1 MIRKKIISKMNTDM
15 PCKLPQ
21 FVRNWFICF
30 GVIICLVAFS
40 AVADETPDTE
50 KKDDEVVQQN
60 EKKSTAP
67 AKPVENKN
75 GKKNADAPSSKSDA
89 AETEPTKEVITGTAD
104 KMERYEK
111 TGITILI
118 GNAKTVR
125 KTVQGIEIGFL
136 NADEITLKAD
146 PETGE
151 TKEIIAVGNVEIRD
165 LEIFATCDH
174 ATMNNLTNII
184 VLKDNVVVLQK
195 NDRLETKLFTFNR
208 TTGKQTGEGDV
219 KFKVTVTQAA
229 PTATPEESEEN
240 GTESK
245 DTTNTSDKTEKK
257 KISPETGKEADK
269 ESKSDSDK
277 PDSEEKTDTSETE
290 KEESESKEESGTESE
305 ENEQHETDETG
316 TEDTAEEGTSKC
328 MFNISI
334 FPMDNQQCMPNIPV
348 FLLVD
353 GLNLIECPH
362 SE

>member
-1 MIRKKIISKMNTDM
+1 MIIKRIISKMNTDVR
-15 PCKLPQ
+15 CKLSQ

-40 AVADETPDTE
+40 VVAEETPDAE
-50 KKDDEVVQQN
+50 KKDDEVAQQT
-60 EKKSTAP
+60 EKKPDAP
-67 AKPVENKN
+67 VKSAENKN
-75 GKKNADAPSSKSDA
+75 ATKKTDTPSSKSDTA
-89 AETEPTKEVITGTAD
+89 VTEPTKEVITGTAE

-111 TGITILI
+111 TGVTILI

-136 NADEITLKAD
+136 NADQITLKAD
-146 PETGE
+146 TETGE

-229 PTATPEESEEN
+229 PTATPEESEESSSD
-240 GTESK
+240 SK
-245 DTTNTSDKTEKK
+245 DASETSSKTDENGDSPETEKK
-257 KISPETGKEADK
+257 SDSEKEETEEKSTPSETDKEETDA
-269 ESKSDSDK
+269 ESKS
-277 PDSEEKTDTSETE
+277 EENK
-290 KEESESKEESGTESE
+290 ESEPTESE
-305 ENEQHETDETG
+305 E
-316 TEDTAEEGTSKC
+316 TESTESEEGEDKEET
-328 MFNISI
+328 
-334 FPMDNQQCMPNIPV
+334 P
-348 FLLVD
+348 
-353 GLNLIECPH
+353 GET
-362 SE
+362 E